1 VAPKYIFGGG
11 GLNQGENRRQALARH
26 ITGDIQFSR
35 AAVNY
40 IWEKLM
46 VEALVSPS
54 NAFDPARLDPGAQ
67 LPEGWTLQPAN
78 AELLAALAQDFKTN
92 GYNIRTLIGTIA
104 KSSAYQLSSQYPAQW
119 SLSLVP
125 YYARKFARRLDAEEI
140 HDAVLKATGI
150 GVTYQMRDTLNQNTF
165 TVNWAMQLPDTIEP
179 RGNGVVQFLN
189 SFIRGDRDVKP
200 RSQEPS
206 IQQALSLMNNNFVMS
221 RIHNNNAGSNVQKI
235 LSNASTPAADIVKQ
249 LYLNTLSRNPS
260 QAELDR
266 LTPLF
271 TSMGRR
277 EAAEAIQWSLLN
289 KMDFIFSY

>member
-1 VAPKYIFGGG
+1 
-11 GLNQGENRRQALARH
+11 
-26 ITGDIQFSR
+26 
-35 AAVNY
+35 
-40 IWEKLM
+40 
-46 VEALVSPS
+46 
-54 NAFDPARLDPGAQ
+54 
-67 LPEGWTLQPAN
+67 
-78 AELLAALAQDFKTN
+78 
-92 GYNIRTLIGTIA
+92 
-104 KSSAYQLSSQYPAQW
+104 
-119 SLSLVP
+119 
-125 YYARKFARRLDAEEI
+125 
-140 HDAVLKATGI
+140 
-150 GVTYQMRDTLNQNTF
+150 
-165 TVNWAMQLPDTIEP
+165 MQLPDTIEP